1 MIITYNKLVRD
12 KIPEIIKE
20 SGHKPSTHTAVD
32 TEYEVKLN
40 EKLKEEVEEY
50 LESERN
56 EELADILEAINAI
69 CQLKGLDKNELE
81 EIRQRKADEKG
92 RFAKKIILECVEE
105 QEND

>member
-12 KIPEIIKE
+12 KIPEIIREK
-20 SGHKPSTHTAVD
+20 GNKPSTHTAVGS
-32 TEYEVKLN
+32 EYRAKLN

-56 EELADILEAINAI
+56 EELADILEIIYAL
-69 CQLKGLDKNELE
+69 CQLKGLDKKELE
-81 EIRQRKADEKG
+81 EMRKRKADEKG
-92 RFAKKIILECVEE
+92 GFDRKIILEYVEE

>member
-12 KIPEIIKE
+12 KIPEIIREK
-20 SGHKPSTHTAVD
+20 GDKPSTHTAVD
-32 TEYEVKLN
+32 AEYKVKLN

-56 EELADILEAINAI
+56 EELADILEIIYAI
-69 CQLKGLDKNELE
+69 CQSKGLAKKELE
-81 EIRQRKADEKG
+81 EMRKRKADEKG
-92 RFAKKIILECVEE
+92 RFDKKIILECVEK